1 MIDLLDGSENFNADK
16 WWIGVVAPR
25 SAWADS
31 AHYDNDKF
39 IGNEANKG
47 EVNVFYNRV
56 KVKVVGY
63 HDQIKNPYDL
73 PWAIVTGTPQ
83 LANGYGDMDH
93 NHMLRGG
100 ESVYGFWAD
109 GANEQKPIIVGVFYR
124 HQGAEDTAPRATG
137 AAIPA
142 AHTSTLNQTPT
153 GNVASTNVATGDET
167 PEVKYSAQNNSTDS
181 VTGRLLTERPRRFSI
196 INQKAA
202 KKNSTPPGND
212 LASVMTES
220 MLAEAK
226 TEKPTCKRDNAV
238 GALTGLLGDFAE
250 KLITAQQYAN
260 FYVNGITG
268 VIQDLQGEIDLIAK
282 SMAGI
287 MEGMFNGVRNWIF
300 AQIGKK
306 IKSFIQKILPEEVKP
321 IFGLSL
327 KTITDTIYCIFEN
340 LIKALFK
347 TISDF
352 LAALIGKFVN
362 APICAAEEFIG
373 GLLNSL
379 GNGITEAISPI
390 LNTLTETLGGAL
402 GSVNSLIDQALG
414 YIGFIH
420 SFIGCDK
427 FKCPLPSRYDN
438 TLGPS
443 QKQRDNATKIFKGIS
458 LLKIPTAF
466 DKDGK
471 PKQTLGGFLDEA
483 KQNTE
488 SIFKLDEADQKTA
501 SQIASLVGGC
511 QSQILRCGPPQVEIF
526 GGDGIGGFANAVV
539 SNLGELIGAD
549 VVERGLGYSPQRPP
563 YVTFRDACGNGV
575 GARGRVIVGDDG
587 GIDRIII
594 DYTGYGYLNTQG
606 DTITSSGT
614 IPAVPSPT
622 TGTPVTGIID
632 TVVVTNPGFGYNP
645 GDTITIGNAVVEPVI
660 IGGIVVSTNV
670 IDPGFGFTEIPDA
683 EINSETGIGAA
694 LLPVLKFK
702 KIDELTKPL
711 DPAKVITIID
721 CISR

>member
-31 AHYDNDKF
+31 ALLDNDKL
-39 IGNEANKG
+39 IGAKENKG

-63 HDQIKNPYDL
+63 HDNIKNPYDL
-73 PWAIVTGTPQ
+73 PLAIVAGSPQ
-83 LANGYGDMDH
+83 SHNGYGALGN

-109 GANEQKPIIVGVFYR
+109 GADEQKPIIVGVFYR
-124 HQGAEDTAPRATG
+124 NSHSE
-137 AAIPA
+137 
-142 AHTSTLNQTPT
+142 NVTPLPS
-153 GNVASTNVATGDET
+153 GLAVPSASTQKTEKTGTIAGKSVGTNEPIPDIT
-167 PEVKYSAQNNSTDS
+167 TIAFSNDFDP
-181 VTGRLLTERPRRFSI
+181 VTGRILNQIPKLPIITNQGSATFKGATSIAFNIQHDLLA
-196 INQKAA
+196 N
-202 KKNSTPPGND
+202 
-212 LASVMTES
+212 
-220 MLAEAK
+220 AK

-250 KLITAQQYAN
+250 KLIGAQEYAN
-260 FYVNGITG
+260 FYINGVTG
-268 VIQDLQGEIDLIAK
+268 VIQNLQGEIDLIAK

-287 MEGMFNGVRNWIF
+287 MEGMFNSVRNWIF

-352 LAALIGKFVN
+352 LAALVGKFIN
-362 APICAAEEFIG
+362 APLCAAEEFIG
-373 GLLNSL
+373 ALLNNL
-379 GNGITEAISPI
+379 GNGISEAISPI

-420 SFIGCDK
+420 SFIGCDE

-443 QKQRDNATKIFKGIS
+443 QKERDSATKIFRGIS

-483 KQNTE
+483 TQSPTG
-488 SIFKLDEADQKTA
+488 SLFKLDAADQKTA

-511 QSQILRCGPPQVEIF
+511 PTQILRCGPPEVEIF
-526 GGDGIGGFANAVV
+526 GGEGLGGFANAVV

-549 VVERGLGYSPQRPP
+549 VVERGLGYSPQKPP

-606 DTITSSGT
+606 DTITSSGI
-614 IPAVPSPT
+614 IPAAPSPP
-622 TGTPVTGIID
+622 GTPVTGIID

-694 LLPVLKFK
+694 FLPVLKFK